1 MKTIQVL
8 GCALVAAAFSN
19 FGCNV
24 ASRVIASHNHSLAT
38 NSSVQTLMKSS
49 PTSTTSASKSTA
61 SITVTDKEYAA
72 YAEHVREKFR
82 QPDFV
87 WVDQEAHKDRLSKE
101 RLPGGY
107 WKLRALYNALE
118 EPARGE
124 KASDG
129 DWEDLLNSLASWSK
143 QKPTSVT
150 AKVALAA
157 AWQRYAWKARGD
169 GTAET
174 VSDTAWEVFGERLA
188 SARQALS
195 EASDL
200 KERCPYWY
208 EIALWVGIG
217 QSSGREALDKLFDAG
232 VELEPTF
239 YYLYQTKATYLLPRW
254 GGTAGEWEK
263 FAHDSALKLGG
274 NQGDI
279 VFFAIYSQMLTL
291 HGMELMN
298 SHQQDV
304 PKLLDGFHSIEKL
317 YGASAHRLNEAAF
330 FGSMSNEVQTT
341 AQLFDRIGDDFDES
355 VWHSKQ
361 TYEIFRQGNQSRAK
375 SAAAQPQTVT
385 RSVAPTAPRKN

>member
-1 MKTIQVL
+1 MKTIYLLRFALIAATLSNL
-8 GCALVAAAFSN
+8 GCNLAGRL
-19 FGCNV
+19 
-24 ASRVIASHNHSLAT
+24 IASHNRALAT
-38 NSSVQTLMKSS
+38 NNAVR
-49 PTSTTSASKSTA
+49 TSNSTRTSNASASKSA
-61 SITVTDKEYAA
+61 GSIGIIDKEYAA
-72 YAEHVREKFR
+72 YGEHVREKFS
-82 QPDFV
+82 QKNFV
-87 WVDQEAHKDRLSKE
+87 WVDQEAHKDRVSKE

-118 EPARGE
+118 KPALE
-124 KASDG
+124 DKASDG

-143 QKPTSVT
+143 QQPTSLT

-169 GTAET
+169 GYGDT
-174 VSDTAWEVFGERLA
+174 VSDTAWEVFRKRLA

-195 EASDL
+195 EASALD
-200 KERCPYWY
+200 ERCPYWY
-208 EIALWVGIG
+208 ETALWVGIG
-217 QSSGREALDKLFDAG
+217 QNWGREGLDKIFDAG

-254 GGTAGEWEK
+254 GGTEGEWEK

-274 NQGDI
+274 DQGDI
-279 VFFAIYSQMLTL
+279 VFFAIYSEMLTL
-291 HGMELMN
+291 HGMDLMN

-304 PKLLDGFHSIEKL
+304 PKLLAGFHSIEKL
-317 YGASAHRLNEAAF
+317 YGASAHRMNEAAF

-341 AQLFDRIGDDFDES
+341 TQLFNRIGDNFDES

-361 TYEIFRQGNQSRAK
+361 TYEVFRQGNQLRAK

-385 RSVAPTAPRKN
+385 RPVAQTAPRTN